1 MHLILSVRVYPRET
15 GPFKVASD
23 QSPLMPIFTYQVCQ
37 LQRILFCKVSGAWS
51 LQYNLYPFPLPK
63 KNRGQSLSGC
73 PLPNLR
79 VVDWIRKV
87 ATKDMCLSRI
97 CRWTLDKPSV
107 SREPD
112 PRGQSWRENSELEK
126 FTIWRTPIP
135 MSASDSEGFLHGL
148 GYSKSLLPSSLSSWF
163 PSNNTRVTSHIN
175 LTATQPNP
183 GGQGFTE
190 KSWTLGGRLDISKNM
205 STWKWASLAVI
216 F

>member
-1 MHLILSVRVYPRET
+1 M
-15 GPFKVASD
+15 F
-23 QSPLMPIFTYQVCQ
+23 
-37 LQRILFCKVSGAWS
+37 
-51 LQYNLYPFPLPK
+51 PFPPPK
-63 KNRGQSLSGC
+63 KIRGQSVSDC

-97 CRWTLDKPSV
+97 CRWKLDKPSV

-112 PRGQSWRENSELEK
+112 PKGQSLRENSELEK

-135 MSASDSEGFLHGL
+135 MSASDIQGFLHGL
-148 GYSKSLLPSSLSSWF
+148 GSSKSLGPSSLSSWF

-175 LTATQPNP
+175 FTATQPNP

-190 KSWTLGGRLDISKNM
+190 KSWM
-205 STWKWASLAVI
+205 ASQRIGQLEKEHHLPWYSSH